1 MTLHVA
7 TSLAQPN
14 SITLHL
20 LLIYSCV
27 IFLFQAPANAR
38 SQDPM
43 PGGNLQQQV
52 AERIRLNSEMLQQM
66 QQIRQLQE
74 MQQRQDIEERLRQ
87 ARQQHEQLYHQ
98 RRTVLYQQHQ
108 RQQDEIRR
116 QNQIRFIQ
124 HMTQQPNPGLQIRR
138 STVNVQT
145 PLPQAPQTSY
155 TQSYQPL
162 RLPATIRLPSPAAG
176 AVTPAGNPPTINL
189 TLGPTARVNVPR
201 AVHVPTVVQVSR
213 PPVANSSK

>member
-1 MTLHVA
+1 MRNLLALHPLFID
-7 TSLAQPN
+7 TFF
-14 SITLHL
+14 
-20 LLIYSCV
+20 
-27 IFLFQAPANAR
+27 IFLFQAPAYAR
-38 SQDPM
+38 SQDPVL
-43 PGGNLQQQV
+43 GSHLQQQV

-87 ARQQHEQLYHQ
+87 ARQQQEQLYHQ
-98 RRTVLYQQHQ
+98 RRNALYQQHQ

-116 QNQIRFIQ
+116 QNQLRFIQ
-124 HMTQQPNPGLQIRR
+124 HMTQQPNPRLQMGH

-155 TQSYQPL
+155 TQRGGLPYQPL
-162 RLPATIRLPSPAAG
+162 RFAPAIRLGSPTTGSVAPS
-176 AVTPAGNPPTINL
+176 GNPPSINL
-189 TLGPTARVNVPR
+189 TLGPTSRVNTARTLPS
-201 AVHVPTVVQVSR
+201 VVQVSR

>member
-1 MTLHVA
+1 M
-7 TSLAQPN
+7 
-14 SITLHL
+14 I
-20 LLIYSCV
+20 CF
-27 IFLFQAPANAR
+27 IFLFQAPAYPR

-43 PGGNLQQQV
+43 PGSNLQQQV

-74 MQQRQDIEERLRQ
+74 MQQRQDMEERLRQ
-87 ARQQHEQLYHQ
+87 VRQQQEQLYHQ

-124 HMTQQPNPGLQIRR
+124 HMTQQPNPRLQIGR

-155 TQSYQPL
+155 TQPGG
-162 RLPATIRLPSPAAG
+162 LPHQSLQLPPAIRLTPP
-176 AVTPAGNPPTINL
+176 VTGSVAPAGTPPTINL
-189 TLGPTARVNVPR
+189 TVGPTSRVNVAR
-201 AVHVPTVVQVSR
+201 TVHSPNVVQVSR
-213 PPVANSSK
+213 PPLANSSK